1 MGNQS
6 LWLNRAAWLS
16 AVAFACAV
24 LSFAGQKKIPA
35 GSVFV
40 PEKGKFDILLD
51 GKSVGREEFDIAPG
65 GAGWIAKGSTK
76 LNPPG
81 SPPSTVT
88 GNLVL
93 QPDGVPVSYEWTSQT
108 DKTNSAHI
116 TFAGG
121 VAKMTLAMQ
130 GARPFEQDLTFGSP
144 LIAVLDNNLYHQYA
158 ILARI
163 YDWSKRGTQTFSV
176 LIPQELTPGSITVDW
191 AGAVTADGKTYE
203 GLKVV
208 TADLEVMLYLDPD
221 HKLMRMEVPSAKV
234 AVVRQ

>member
-1 MGNQS
+1 MRNQS
-6 LWLNRAAWLS
+6 LWLNRSASLF
-16 AVAFACAV
+16 AVAFVCAI
-24 LSFAGQKKIPA
+24 LSFADQKKIPA

-81 SPPSTVT
+81 APSATVT

-108 DKTNSAHI
+108 EKTNSAHI
-116 TFAGG
+116 AFVGG
-121 VAKMTLAMQ
+121 VAKMTLEMQ
-130 GARPFEQDLTFGSP
+130 GARPFEQDLTFSSP

-158 ILARI
+158 ILARV

-176 LIPQELTPGSITVDW
+176 LIPQDLTPGSITVDW
-191 AGAVTADGKTYE
+191 VGAVTADGKTYE

-208 TADLEVMLYLDPD
+208 TADLEVVLYLDPN